1 MGIWER
7 FVDIYVRE
15 AVYVCEFR
23 LQHLKISPA
32 L

>member
-7 FVDIYVRE
+7 FVDVYVCE
-15 AVYVCEFR
+15 AVYVCEFC
-23 LQHLKISPA
+23 LQHLKISIA